1 MKFYLNLDVVVV
13 VVDVVDGRVDGGRRV
28 EVRVWLDLL
37 LMTFLHLD

>member
-13 VVDVVDGRVDGGRRV
+13 VVNVVDGRVDGGRRV